1 MHDYEKA
8 GKYLGQMLLKYKY
21 PRVVCGS
28 VMVVPIIILFGLKFL
43 LT

>member
-8 GKYLGQMLLKYKY
+8 GKSLGRILLTYKY
-21 PRVVCGS
+21 PRVVCCG
-28 VMVVPIIILFGLKFL
+28 VMAVPIIILFGLKFL